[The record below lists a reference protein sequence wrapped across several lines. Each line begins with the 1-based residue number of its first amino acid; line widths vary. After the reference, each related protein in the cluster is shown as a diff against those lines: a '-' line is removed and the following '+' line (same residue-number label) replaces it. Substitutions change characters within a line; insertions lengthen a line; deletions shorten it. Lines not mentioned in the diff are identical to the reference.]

1 LFNQNQDGW
10 QLFYEQYPGTP
21 GITTISQVGFNVNF
35 DQALVY
41 VGTMSH
47 WLAGA
52 GYFMLLNKVNGA
64 WIVDQQVMSW
74 IS

>member
-1 LFNQNQDGW
+1 MNNILM
-10 QLFYEQYPGTP
+10 LRASPP
-21 GITTISQVGFNVNF
+21 ISQVGFNETL

-52 GYFMLLNKVNGA
+52 GYYVLLNKVNGA
-64 WIVDQQVMSW
+64 WIVDQQVMTW